1 MTPICS
7 VTSTRGRGTATS
19 ATLLKMV
26 MATEHVMKEAV
37 QSARRRLDWRFG
49 LADIV
54 AEMCTAQS
62 TRKRKMTTTVSTIG
76 SITWCISRCE
86 ATADLLLPSIHG
98 SPVIAM
104 GIPMS
109 SPITSGG
116 EGEGEGGG
124 LGGLGGSWLKACCPS

>member
-7 VTSTRGRGTATS
+7 VTSTRGRGTATR
-19 ATLLKMV
+19 ATLLKTV
-26 MATEHVMKEAV
+26 IATEHVMNEV
-37 QSARRRLDWRFG
+37 VHSASRRFDCRLGR
-49 LADIV
+49 AEIV

-62 TRKRKMTTTVSTIG
+62 RRKRTTTTAVTPMG

-86 ATADLLLPSIHG
+86 ATADRLLPSIHG
-98 SPVIAM
+98 SPVIAT

-109 SPITSGG
+109 YPITSGG

-124 LGGLGGSWLKACCPS
+124 LGGLGGS